1 MATAHDKKK
10 SHLSNAV
17 CLLLLG
23 HVWVVVE
30 LPHWHLLMCSLLMQ
44 AKDLYRIVLSTR
56 AQSKVPQLIK
66 QHFSNQKSLQGQE
79 VNPSQQLD
87 LSPI

>member
-44 AKDLYRIVLSTR
+44 AKDKR
-56 AQSKVPQLIK
+56 
-66 QHFSNQKSLQGQE
+66 SLQ
-79 VNPSQQLD
+79 D
-87 LSPI
+87 SPEYSSTVKGTTTH

>member
-10 SHLSNAV
+10 CHLSNAV
-17 CLLLLG
+17 CLLLFG

-44 AKDLYRIVLSTR
+44 AKDKR
-56 AQSKVPQLIK
+56 
-66 QHFSNQKSLQGQE
+66 SLQDSLEYSGT
-79 VNPSQQLD
+79 VKGTTTH
-87 LSPI
+87 